1 MIRRP
6 PRSTRTDTLCP
17 YTTLFRSSQGG
28 AEPIEMM
35 RSQVDETQTEADA
48 VTAAGLH
55 AHFGSQRQ
63 AAAGQF
69 HGQFET
75 IADHQYRSVVR
86 GAAGAV
92 HGDVGDLETECGFV
106 ETRDRKGTRL
116 NSSH

>member
-1 MIRRP
+1 
-6 PRSTRTDTLCP
+6 
-17 YTTLFRSSQGG
+17 
-28 AEPIEMM
+28 MM

-86 GAAGAV
+86 GSAGAV

-106 ETRDRKGTRL
+106 ETRGAGRQLWFSRDRKSTSL
-116 NSSH
+116 NSGY

>member
-1 MIRRP
+1 
-6 PRSTRTDTLCP
+6 
-17 YTTLFRSSQGG
+17 
-28 AEPIEMM
+28 MM

-55 AHFGSQRQ
+55 APFGSQRQ

-75 IADHQYRSVVR
+75 IADHQYRRVLR

-92 HGDVGDLETECGFV
+92 HGDVGDLETERGLV
-106 ETRDRKGTRL
+106 ETRGSGRQLCASRDRTAYRKRVVEGKKV
-116 NSSH
+116 SVSGDIV

>member
-1 MIRRP
+1 
-6 PRSTRTDTLCP
+6 
-17 YTTLFRSSQGG
+17 
-28 AEPIEMM
+28 MM

-92 HGDVGDLETECGFV
+92 HGDVGNLETECGFV
-106 ETRDRKGTRL
+106 EKRRSEESRVGKACVSPCRSQGWPDT
-116 NSSH
+116 